1 VYQNL
6 VFYPDSEVIY
16 ESITV
21 DQGTFAIGAKSTL
34 QTMSFN
40 ATNNSVLSVG
50 GGSVVN
56 ADVLSLLTSTTL
68 WVMGTDNTGLVGDV
82 WAGKG
87 GTFTVG
93 DLTVDATSRVTSD
106 GQGYTAGYFREG
118 MDGGGKSGNWYGSG
132 AGGMVEW
139 EEQPRGLEGRL
150 TIPSPGRSNSARRV
164 VPPTTG
170 T

>member
-118 MDGGGKSGNWYGSG
+118 RDRERKKWKLVRQRGRWSWGSGRNSHG
-132 AGGMVEW
+132 AGG
-139 EEQPRGLEGRL
+139 PTYDSITCRL
-150 TIPSPGRSNSARRV
+150 NSVAV
-164 VPPTTG
+164 VPPTMEV
-170 T
+170 